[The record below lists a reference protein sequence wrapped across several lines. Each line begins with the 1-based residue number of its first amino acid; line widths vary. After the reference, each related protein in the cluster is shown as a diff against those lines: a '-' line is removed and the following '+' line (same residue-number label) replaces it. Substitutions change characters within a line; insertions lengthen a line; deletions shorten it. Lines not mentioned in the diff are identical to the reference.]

1 LPAIAQKANFS
12 PAHLNRLFQRIYGVS
27 VMYYVR
33 SQRIAAAK
41 NILENGIEN
50 IGEIAQLV
58 GFKRANLFCRAF
70 RENTGL
76 TPGQFRRNAKRDK
89 STFPNYNDLI

>member
-1 LPAIAQKANFS
+1 
-12 PAHLNRLFQRIYGVS
+12 
-27 VMYYVR
+27 MYYVR

-70 RENTGL
+70 REDTGL

-89 STFPNYNDLI
+89 STFLN